1 MAPGSTPS
9 FFLLLVARAWAQE
22 AAPLEAT
29 GAVGGAAL
37 LSPRGSQNPADY
49 SQIHWRWENRVRIA
63 IWKRGEQPEYP
74 QSPFQGRLELLG
86 NHALKLGHLRRGDGG
101 RFQLYREDDAGK
113 ESVEEFLLKVYDLVP
128 KPHVTATTTGDRGQ
142 CKVTLRCSVDLQG
155 VTYEWIP
162 PQRVLVE
169 DGPVL
174 NVSFNPEVETFTCKV
189 SNAVS
194 SNNASLTFRHPC
206 SWTDGSSSLTCA
218 MPSLGNLLLFLLLLF
233 LLP

>member
-22 AAPLEAT
+22 AAPLEVT
-29 GAVGGAAL
+29 GAVGGAAF
-37 LSPRGSQNPADY
+37 LSPRGPQNPSDY

-63 IWKRGEQPEYP
+63 GWKRGEEPGYP
-74 QSPFQGRLELLG
+74 QSRFWGRLELLG
-86 NHALKLGHLRRGDGG
+86 NHTLKLGHLRRGDSGE
-101 RFQLYREDDAGK
+101 FQLYREDDAGK

-128 KPHVTATTTGDRGQ
+128 KPHVTATPAGDPGQ

-162 PQRVLVE
+162 PQRLLVE

-174 NVSFNPEVETFTCKV
+174 SVSFSPEGETFTCKV

-194 SNNASLTFRHPC
+194 SNNASLTFRQPC
-206 SWTDGSSSLTCA
+206 GWTDGSSSLTCA
-218 MPSLGNLLLFLLLLF
+218 TPSLGNLLLLLLLF
-233 LLP
+233 LLLA

>member
-113 ESVEEFLLKVYDLVP
+113 ESVEEFLLKVYGGHLRVDPTPEGPGGGRPRPERLLQP
-128 KPHVTATTTGDRGQ
+128 RGGN
-142 CKVTLRCSVDLQG
+142 LHLQG
-155 VTYEWIP
+155 
-162 PQRVLVE
+162 QQRRVLQQRLA
-169 DGPVL
+169 DLPAPLQLDRWILIPHLRHAQPGKPPPL
-174 NVSFNPEVETFTCKV
+174 PPPPLPPALRTPRRRSPKNPPGSPASFDSC
-189 SNAVS
+189 
-194 SNNASLTFRHPC
+194 
-206 SWTDGSSSLTCA
+206 
-218 MPSLGNLLLFLLLLF
+218 
-233 LLP
+233 